1 MLTGKPAISFV
12 HCRAS
17 SATVQSICFVIGS
30 LKKPLYWHVKNL
42 IPNSDINT
50 AVTIELCRR
59 LPLHRDRVKSLP
71 NSSKALPRRQLNT
84 RSTLRSFKGSL
95 AYLAIGKISYV
106 LCRPQRLSNPRWPT
120 DDHGRKDIGFPPI
133 RVVCCERQELN
144 AKAQEAV
151 AGDLRII
158 PMGNT
163 FIVELT
169 YRVGREES
177 NNPKSVSLNPNEALC
192 CDLGIDNFAAFVS
205 TKPGVRP
212 FLVKGK
218 ILKSINQ
225 RYNKQVAELKSKNTM
240 STSE

>member
-1 MLTGKPAISFV
+1 M
-12 HCRAS
+12 
-17 SATVQSICFVIGS
+17 
-30 LKKPLYWHVKNL
+30 
-42 IPNSDINT
+42 
-50 AVTIELCRR
+50 
-59 LPLHRDRVKSLP
+59 
-71 NSSKALPRRQLNT
+71 
-84 RSTLRSFKGSL
+84 
-95 AYLAIGKISYV
+95 
-106 LCRPQRLSNPRWPT
+106 
-120 DDHGRKDIGFPPI
+120 
-133 RVVCCERQELN
+133 
-144 AKAQEAV
+144 

-177 NNPKSVSLNPNEALC
+177 NNSKSVSLNPNEALC

-225 RYNKQVAELKSKNTM
+225 RYNKQVAELKSKKHYEHIRIKGVNDNVPVPLRQ
-240 STSE
+240 TSEDEENQKLTRLEIKA